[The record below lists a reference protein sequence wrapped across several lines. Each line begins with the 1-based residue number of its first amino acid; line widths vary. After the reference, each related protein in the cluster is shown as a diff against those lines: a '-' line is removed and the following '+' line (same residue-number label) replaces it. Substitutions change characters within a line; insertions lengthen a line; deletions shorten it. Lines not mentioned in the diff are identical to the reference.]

1 MASEVEQVAKNATGS
16 CFAKVHDVFTL
27 TCSSYSK
34 TDADSPSS
42 AAANNNTKAFSSFK
56 TPSEVPTAPGVGGY
70 ARWLQSSPAST
81 NAESKGG
88 EPIQD
93 GPSTP
98 LRYLARPKHIRD
110 ETPHS
115 TNSLP
120 SLSLAVGLSTAYKED
135 FEQEDEENT
144 KFNSPS
150 FFLGK
155 SGRGPQSLLK
165 LDSSDGP
172 GAFATGGMATMS
184 SSKVDAIQ
192 QPDVYQHSAMLTNNP
207 QAFSS
212 VNSAFNLQASGAIP
226 HIVPMT
232 LNTVSSNT
240 RQILQCQDPLQG
252 GAYGESFK
260 IPASTTSQFSYA
272 TFKGN
277 RLEAVNFMPILQTP
291 PMPGFGG
298 QQLTKNEGNL
308 SLGNKSCQESG
319 RKRKLVSQ
327 VKPIVH
333 TTAHSPEDMGK
344 GFLEARDGAENDGH
358 CHKKKQFKL
367 SKPPNDKTEN
377 LKLVNGFA
385 GLQNMNRVEKLG
397 NFAVSLSLKLN
408 SNDVIDT
415 LVSYSSRSNIQGY
428 SDSEPGKTS
437 DTLASD
443 AATTEALIKQPK
455 IGNIEG
461 QNLDGQSQVLGL
473 KLLTFPAHS
482 PMPVA
487 VSTFSSGG
495 PTLLQNIMQEG
506 SHRDSHVAKRDSS
519 QKTPSF
525 ESGWGKYLKLSPA
538 PDSSLL
544 VNEGKTETI
553 LPYQK
558 RFIELQAFLKRCD
571 EPDQGYLKTLRSLSA
586 AARSEHAVELE
597 NRAILLSLEE
607 VKEIGRMKMLDVFAK
622 NPESRAADEAGTTK
636 QVAQLPAIVSTKAH
650 IVPNP

>member
-27 TCSSYSK
+27 TCSTSSK

-70 ARWLQSSPAST
+70 ARWPQSSPAST
-81 NAESKGG
+81 NAESKGS

-120 SLSLAVGLSTAYKED
+120 SLSLAVGLSTAYKEG
-135 FEQEDEENT
+135 FEQEGEENT

-172 GAFATGGMATMS
+172 GAFATGDMAKMS
-184 SSKVDAIQ
+184 LSKVDAIQ
-192 QPDVYQHSAMLTNNP
+192 QPDVYQHSAVLTNNP

-212 VNSAFNLQASGAIP
+212 VNSAFNLQASEAIP

-232 LNTVSSNT
+232 VNTVSSNT

-252 GAYGESFK
+252 SAYGESFK

-298 QQLTKNEGNL
+298 QQLIKNEGNL

-358 CHKKKQFKL
+358 YHKKKQFKL

-385 GLQNMNRVEKLG
+385 
-397 NFAVSLSLKLN
+397 VSLSLKLN
-408 SNDVIDT
+408 STDVIDT
-415 LVSYSSRSNIQGY
+415 LVSYSSRSNIQGH

-443 AATTEALIKQPK
+443 APTTEALIKQPK

-473 KLLTFPAHS
+473 KLLNFPAHA
-482 PMPVA
+482 PMQAA
-487 VSTFSSGG
+487 VNTFSSGG

-506 SHRDSHVAKRDSS
+506 NHRDSHVAKRDSS

-525 ESGWGKYLKLSPA
+525 DSGWGKYLKLSPT

-586 AARSEHAVELE
+586 AARSEHAVDLE

-607 VKEIGRMKMLDVFAK
+607 AKEIGRMKMLDVFAK

-636 QVAQLPAIVSTKAH
+636 QVPQLPAIVSTKAH
-650 IVPNP
+650 IVSNP